1 MAAPPEPNSR
11 GLRGSDLIVL
21 ARMDFLAFAILMFP
35 VLHDDKEMIPAPY
48 LDVIAEVLMNT
59 RRDGPQR
66 LIFNLPP
73 GHMKSLLISIL
84 YTAWRL
90 GVNPSERI
98 ICASYSD
105 DLAHQLSRLT
115 RQVMQSS
122 RYRRIFPG
130 TVLDKKA
137 QDSLTTTKGGQ
148 RYATSVTGPIAGFR
162 ADLIVIDD
170 PMQPNE
176 VASENAKQKLRDWY
190 YGVVLQRLL
199 PGGVIVLVMHRL
211 APDDL
216 TATLVEDGGWRQFA
230 LPLIATATR
239 RIYDKRDRTLMLRA
253 PGDLLNPDWLTAEAV
268 EKLRASLP
276 PHIFE
281 AQYQQNPQWGGSGI
295 CTIDRFARYAEAPP
309 FELMIHSWDLAATQG
324 GGDFTVCAKF
334 GLAKDPSG
342 RDILYLTE
350 VVRMRVQLPDVRDHI
365 AAIDEAEKPALIIM
379 DGVGI
384 GMGVCQDLTRL
395 GLKHIMPSGSM
406 QKENVGSLKT
416 IRFHTAVPAIYDGL
430 VRIPDSMPGLEILLA
445 EFAAFPDGKN
455 DDQVDAIGNVAANL
469 AYVVRFARQYA
480 ERFGRFWSGRPVAP
494 RPNPPPKSRD
504 QELYDRRRTGND

>member
-1 MAAPPEPNSR
+1 MAASPDSDSSS
-11 GLRGSDLIVL
+11 LRGRDLIAP
-21 ARMDFLAFAILMFP
+21 ARVDFFVFAILMFP
-35 VLHDDKEMIPAPY
+35 VLHDTKEMIPAPY
-48 LDVIAEVLMNT
+48 VEVIAEGLMNT
-59 RRDGPQR
+59 RRGGPQR
-66 LIFNLPP
+66 LIYNLPP

-115 RQVMQSS
+115 RQVMLSS

-190 YGVVLQRLL
+190 SGVVLQRLL
-199 PGGVIVLVMHRL
+199 PGGVIVVVMHRL

-216 TATLVEDGGWRQFA
+216 TATLVEDGGWRQIA
-230 LPLIATATR
+230 LPLIAVQANFYQNMRSRVLMR
-239 RIYDKRDRTLMLRA
+239 RK
-253 PGDLLNPDWLTAEAV
+253 PGDLLNPGWLTADEV

-281 AQYQQNPQWGGSGI
+281 AQYQQKPQWGGSGI
-295 CTIDRFARYAEAPP
+295 CTIDRLARYAEPPP
-309 FELMIHSWDLAATQG
+309 FELIIHSWDLAATKG

-342 RDILYLTE
+342 RDIFYLTGI
-350 VVRMRVQLPDVRDHI
+350 VRMRVELPDVRAHI
-365 AAIDEAEKPALIIM
+365 AALNEAEKPALIIM

-384 GMGVCQDLTRL
+384 GMGTCQELKQQ
-395 GLKHIMPSGSM
+395 GFKHIMPSGSM
-406 QKENVGSLKT
+406 QRENVGNLKT
-416 IRFHTAVPAIYDGL
+416 IRFHTGLLALYDGL
-430 VRIPDSMPGLEILLA
+430 VRIPDAMPGLEILLN

-455 DDQVDAIGNVAANL
+455 DDQVDAIGNVAANRE
-469 AYVVRFARQYA
+469 YVTRVARQYA
-480 ERFGRFWSGRPVAP
+480 ERLGRFWPSRPAVPRQSAP
-494 RPNPPPKSRD
+494 PISCD
-504 QELYDRRRTGND
+504 QELYDRRRRVDD

>member
-1 MAAPPEPNSR
+1 
-11 GLRGSDLIVL
+11 
-21 ARMDFLAFAILMFP
+21 
-35 VLHDDKEMIPAPY
+35 MIPAPY
-48 LDVIAEVLMNT
+48 VEVIAEGLMNT
-59 RRDGPQR
+59 RRGGPQR
-66 LIFNLPP
+66 LIYNLPP
-73 GHMKSLLISIL
+73 EHMKSLLISIL

-176 VASENAKQKLRDWY
+176 VASESAKQKLRDWY
-190 YGVVLQRLL
+190 SGVVLQRLL
-199 PGGVIVLVMHRL
+199 PGGVIVVVMHRL

-216 TATLVEDGGWRQFA
+216 TSTLVEDGGWRQIA
-230 LPLIATATR
+230 LPLIAVSAVR
-239 RIYDKRDRTLMLRA
+239 YYNKRDRTLMQRA
-253 PGDLLNPDWLTAEAV
+253 PGDLLNPGWLTADEV
-268 EKLRASLP
+268 EKLLASLP

-281 AQYQQNPQWGGSGI
+281 AQYQQKPQWGGSGI
-295 CTIDRFARYAEAPP
+295 CTIDRLARYAEPPP
-309 FELMIHSWDLAATQG
+309 FELIIHSWDLAATKG

-342 RDILYLTE
+342 RDIFYLTG
-350 VVRMRVQLPDVRDHI
+350 VIRMRVELPDVRAHI
-365 AAIDEAEKPALIIM
+365 AALDEAEKPALIIM

-384 GMGVCQDLTRL
+384 GMCVYQDLIRQ

-416 IRFHTAVPAIYDGL
+416 VRFHTTVPALYDGL
-430 VRIPDSMPGLEILLA
+430 VRIPDAMPGLEILLN

-455 DDQVDAIGNVAANL
+455 DDQVDAIGNVAANRE
-469 AYVVRFARQYA
+469 YVTWVARQYA
-480 ERFGRFWSGRPVAP
+480 ERLGRFWPSRPAVPAKARRQYRAIRNSMTAAVASTTDGQTNHISRKEDRRTQRSAPGRVP
-494 RPNPPPKSRD
+494 RPER
-504 QELYDRRRTGND
+504 LRGRL